1 MEMMSLTELLEK
13 FRKEREENERKS
25 HKHVSEIYAAPKNT
39 VQMPKVKKST
49 EANKV
54 QQPVI
59 QKQTVI
65 PPKTG
70 GCGCWGN
77 K

>member
-1 MEMMSLTELLEK
+1 MEMMSLTELLDK
-13 FRKEREENERKS
+13 FKKEREEHERKS
-25 HKHVSEIYAAPKNT
+25 QQHVNEIYVAPKNT
-39 VQMPKVKKST
+39 VQMPKVKKAIET
-49 EANKV
+49 NRV

-59 QKQTVI
+59 EKKTVI

-77 K
+77 E

>member
-1 MEMMSLTELLEK
+1 MEMMSLTELLNK

-25 HKHVSEIYAAPKNT
+25 QQHVNEIYVAPSNT
-39 VQMPKVKKST
+39 VQMPKVKKAVET
-49 EANKV
+49 NKV

-59 QKQTVI
+59 EKKTVI